1 MDDVLVRMFR
11 DLLAADQARQQLLV
25 EAALYALETADQA
38 TCDSPPPTPISNA
51 TGHESCQAWP

>member
-1 MDDVLVRMFR
+1 MNDVLVRMFR

-25 EAALYALETADQA
+25 EAALCALETADQA
-38 TCDSPPPTPISNA
+38 TCDSPSPTPGSNA